1 MTDHDDGRHQARRG
15 HILDTRILLLYAQ
28 NQQDHQPISVTDS
41 SLRAVSLLVTLRQD
55 IFISFLTRTP
65 PPPSPLADDH
75 HYHHHHLL
83 PGIASSSYDRRQS
96 NSNDVE
102 NRRLHEASETNN
114 NGQHPVVVDDDY
126 THAAHVITLTADV
139 LTACHGSGR
148 MSIETWRRLHARLAA
163 WERAKPPSFRPV
175 RYERAATASSL
186 TSATTTPSSSVG
198 GGGVGEGGGGGGVA
212 CNGCGGGGG
221 GGKGEGQ
228 QQQQPPRF
236 FPRIWFANDCHI
248 GAQLYSDVCRI
259 LLLVHD
265 PSLPTLGL
273 DRAKATQRVDGKV
286 RGYVRRMCGVAVSH
300 PNCQPAASV
309 TGMVIA
315 MCGDRFTDREEQ
327 EELLRIIEKSEAH
340 LTWPYLKAGEQL
352 RTYWGR

>member
-65 PPPSPLADDH
+65 PPPSPLAEDH
-75 HYHHHHLL
+75 HYHHHLL
-83 PGIASSSYDRRQS
+83 PGISPSSYDHRRPS
-96 NSNDVE
+96 NNNNDVE
-102 NRRLHEASETNN
+102 NRRRLHESSDTIAA
-114 NGQHPVVVDDDY
+114 PVVVDDDY

-163 WERAKPPSFRPV
+163 WEQAKPPSFRPV

-228 QQQQPPRF
+228 QQQQPRF

-315 MCGDRFTDREEQ
+315 MCTQSPPVPRSTSQTFLVSSLF
-327 EELLRIIEKSEAH
+327 LLRR
-340 LTWPYLKAGEQL
+340 W
-352 RTYWGR
+352 W